1 MYGVLAALVVVAH
14 LAFIL
19 FVMFGGLLALRRPRA
34 AWLHLPAFLWGGWIE
49 LSGGV
54 CPLTPLENSL
64 RRAAGAESYAV
75 TFIEYYLLPVIYPGG
90 LTRNVQ
96 LALAA
101 GLVIANA
108 IIYAWVLRRWRGR
121 DPAGMS

>member
-19 FVMFGGLLALRRPRA
+19 FVGFGGLLALRRPRA
-34 AWLHLPAFLWGGWIE
+34 AWFHLPAFLWGGWIE

-101 GLVIANA
+101 GLVIVNA

-121 DPAGMS
+121 DPGGMS